1 MDQKEQRFVRFDE
14 VQYTGTTNPLLLGKS
29 GKVTEVDT
37 VGIVTVAFGDGNHN
51 KWCFLPGEAAKSL
64 TVTKQ
69 ARRVSESNLYADE
82 EFRCAKCPTPDICA
96 LKKSCGFALPPED
109 DGNKLLADARDAQ
122 VLKQA
127 ISAARPLLPHDS
139 DERKKF
145 PLASAFLDYFP
156 SAVVHLANHSFVA
169 NEKHNPG
176 QPVHWSRDKSNDHRD
191 AAMRHL
197 IEGDWAGLAW
207 RGMALLQLELESKG
221 HPVAP
226 GARYST
232 ETAR

>member
-1 MDQKEQRFVRFDE
+1 MEKKYEGYRLFDE
-14 VQYTGTTNPLLLGKS
+14 VRHIDASFLGGES
-29 GKVTEVDT
+29 GKIVEIDRAKVIT
-37 VGIVTVAFGDGNHN
+37 VQWGDNPMN
-51 KWCFLPGEAAKSL
+51 KWCYPPGNNSLVVTNRKSAADLYRAVKSR
-64 TVTKQ
+64 TCSACPCPGNCATK
-69 ARRVSESNLYADE
+69 RECLSEKATSGYTAIGANAVN
-82 EFRCAKCPTPDICA
+82 T
-96 LKKSCGFALPPED
+96 
-109 DGNKLLADARDAQ
+109 LADRVAQ
-122 VLKQA
+122 VM
-127 ISAARPLLPHDS
+127 SVPLLPHDS
-139 DERKKF
+139 DERKKY

-156 SAVVHLANHSFVA
+156 SAVAHLANHSFVA

-197 IEGDWAGLAW
+197 LEGDWAGLAW